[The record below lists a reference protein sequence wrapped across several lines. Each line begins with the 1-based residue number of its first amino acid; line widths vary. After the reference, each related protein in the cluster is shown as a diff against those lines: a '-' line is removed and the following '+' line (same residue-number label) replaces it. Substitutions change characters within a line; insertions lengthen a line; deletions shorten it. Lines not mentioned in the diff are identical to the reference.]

1 MSEIRMYVELLFE
14 GRTMTRETIDLKEE
28 IYGNLIA
35 RYEDLL
41 AQGMSEAEALERTKA
56 SITSVDD
63 VLGSDGEAGANKG
76 DDEGA
81 QRPDATAAGVTVPIP
96 GSSGAAEAAPRDD
109 AAPRRRPSTG
119 MVVAAVAG
127 GAFLL
132 IVAVVVALGIA
143 GSTTFESLGETTSG
157 TVVTEPEGDGTTSSG
172 TGVTDGTTGS
182 GTTTT
187 GGASSTGAAADEL
200 YAEVAVHSVDTI
212 VPYANTGLSDTARV
226 EELVRALPLG
236 SYVTEVTTDEA
247 SGTVTITYTY
257 EDRDYLARDDD
268 YVDLALVYDA
278 TALMSAMGDL
288 SSVTVVEVESK
299 ERDFDRDVAV
309 FDRTVVEALLGT
321 QLSPTLLTADA
332 WEDVR
337 TQVTTRRVWDEIWD
351 RSELD

>member
-28 IYGNLIA
+28 IYGNLMA
-35 RYEDLL
+35 RYEDLV

-63 VLGSDGEAGANKG
+63 VLGSDDEASANK
-76 DDEGA
+76 DDEGS
-81 QRPDATAAGVTVPIP
+81 QGPDATAVGVTAPIP
-96 GSSGAAEAAPRDD
+96 GSSGAADATPRGD

-132 IVAVVVALGIA
+132 IMAVVVALGVPGGRA
-143 GSTTFESLGETTSG
+143 FEGLGETSSSTVSSMPEGG
-157 TVVTEPEGDGTTSSG
+157 TVA
-172 TGVTDGTTGS
+172 TGGATGS

-200 YAEVAVHSVDTI
+200 YAEVAAHPVDAI
-212 VPYANTGLSDTARV
+212 APYASTGLSDTAHV

-247 SGTVTITYTY
+247 NGTVTITYAY

-288 SSVTVVEVESK
+288 SSVTVVEVETK
-299 ERDFDRDVAV
+299 DRDYDRDVAV

-337 TQVTTRRVWDEIWD
+337 AQVTDRRMWDEVWD